1 MAYAIQR
8 RRGTATEHNS
18 FTGLAGEI
26 TIDTT
31 NNTVRVHDGSTA
43 GGHRLAKY
51 SEINTQ
57 ENIEDAV
64 GGLLT
69 AGSGISLSYDDAG
82 GTLTITNTTSAGD
95 IEAVTAGNGLSGGGT
110 SGAVSL
116 ALDLNELS
124 AAAVS
129 VANDSIAIIDAD
141 DNSSKKESIADLAT
155 AMAGTNITATSGALG
170 IADSVIRG
178 KISASG
184 DIAYNSSTGV
194 ISFTNDA
201 GDIEGVTAGD
211 GLSGGGTSG
220 TVSLAVDLNELTAAT
235 VAVASD
241 SIAIIDADDNSSKK
255 ESIADLV
262 AAMAGTNLTAS
273 NGVLSSLAGDVTGVT
288 AGSGMT
294 GGGSSGDLT
303 LNVIGGTGIT
313 ANADDIAIDSTVATL
328 TGSQTLTNKTLTSPI
343 FNTGVSGTAVLD
355 SDTMSG
361 ASSTTISS
369 SESIKAYVDAQ
380 VATVPTGDITAVV
393 AGTGLTGGGTSGS
406 VTLDLNHE
414 AISGNLIPS
423 VSNTYSLGTAS
434 KVWKD
439 VYVGPGSLY
448 VNGQKVIED
457 NSGTITVSA
466 DTDQNISIIS
476 QGTGDVELTAGGD
489 IQLKTD
495 VVLTANKTITSSGG
509 IKLGSNINA
518 NSNSINNLDDPVAAQ
533 DGATKAYVD
542 AQVATKDALSE
553 LSGNSDDISEGST
566 NVYFTNTRA
575 DARVNAVLPNTGSL
589 SEGTNLYYTNAR
601 ADARVAAA
609 LATDVTIGGDL
620 TVNGTTTT
628 VNSTTVQ
635 VDDNIFRVNSDGA
648 SVDAGFEANIA
659 GTMKSLTYD
668 VSESEWTFGTENVK
682 ASTFEGALTG
692 AVTGTVS
699 SIANHSSSDLS
710 EGTNLYYTNARADAR
725 IANAIKDEDNMASDS
740 ATHVPSQQSVKAFVE
755 AQVAT
760 HDNTDEMAE
769 GSTNLYF
776 TNARARTAVSVSDAG
791 GDGSLAYN
799 STSGVI
805 TYTGP
810 SASEVRAHLS
820 AGTGINYSGGAF
832 STDDSE
838 IDIHSL
844 SGYVADEHIAHS
856 GVSILAGSGLTGGG
870 TIAASRTL
878 NIGAGTGITVNTD
891 DIAVNMSAFD
901 TDNLSEG
908 SSNLYFTNER
918 VDDRVNALIVDSDG
932 IVATYDDSAGTLTFT
947 TDAGLA
953 GAGLTYSSGVI
964 NAVGGDGITASANS
978 LDLDATVVRTSGT
991 QTVGG
996 AKTFSSDV
1004 VVSGNFTVNGT
1015 TTTVNSTTVSTGDN
1029 IIVLNSDV
1037 TGTPSENS
1045 GIEVERGDSTNKQ
1058 FLWNE
1063 TTDRWT
1069 ADAAISGAGFYAD
1082 STQVIDSSGNWTGP
1096 GSGLKGEVGPQGAQ
1110 GPQGAT
1116 GPQGAQGDKGATGA
1130 TGPQGPQ
1137 GDTGATGPQG
1147 PQGAQGDKGATGAQG
1162 PQGGQGDTGGTGPQ
1176 GTKGAT
1182 GAQGTQGA
1190 TGPTGPGGGTGPQ
1203 GQKGATGG
1211 TGPQGATG
1219 PTGPSGNPFPGG
1231 TFSGDITARN
1241 IIATGPSGTYNIG
1254 SSSVKFGTMYANTF
1268 NGTATAAQYAD
1279 LAERYESDKAL
1290 EPGTVVCFGGDKEV
1304 MACAEASHHAVAG
1317 VVSTNPAH
1325 LMNSEAGSDETHP
1338 AIALAGRVPVK
1349 VVGPVS
1355 KGDLLVSSDVEG
1367 RAKADNDAKAGRI
1380 LGKAMESADAGEFV
1394 IEGLINLM

>member
-328 TGSQTLTNKTLTSPI
+328 TGSQTLTNKTLTSPV

-423 VSNTYSLGTAS
+423 ITNTYSLGTAS

>member
-31 NNTVRVHDGSTA
+31 NNTIRVHDGSTA

-64 GGLLT
+64 GNLLT
-69 AGSGISLSYDDAG
+69 AGAGISLSYDDAN

-95 IEAVTAGNGLSGGGT
+95 IESVAAGNGLSGGGT

-124 AAAVS
+124 AAAVDVS
-129 VANDSIAIIDAD
+129 ADSIAIIDAT

-155 AMAGTNITATSGALG
+155 AMAGTNITATAGALG

-178 KISASG
+178 TISATG

-220 TVSLAVDLNELTAAT
+220 TVALALDLNELTGAT
-235 VAVASD
+235 IDVSAD
-241 SIAIIDADDNSSKK
+241 SIAIIDATDNSSKK
-255 ESIADLV
+255 ESVTDFVSGI
-262 AAMAGTNLTAS
+262 AGTGLTAS
-273 NGVLSSLAGDVTGVT
+273 SGQLSLTDTGYVTGVT
-288 AGSGMT
+288 AGSG
-294 GGGSSGDLT
+294 
-303 LNVIGGTGIT
+303 
-313 ANADDIAIDSTVATL
+313 
-328 TGSQTLTNKTLTSPI
+328 
-343 FNTGVSGTAVLD
+343 
-355 SDTMSG
+355 
-361 ASSTTISS
+361 
-369 SESIKAYVDAQ
+369 
-380 VATVPTGDITAVV
+380 
-393 AGTGLTGGGTSGS
+393 LTGGGTSGT
-406 VTLDLNHE
+406 VTVNLNHE

-423 VSNTYSLGTAS
+423 ANNTYQLGSAS
-434 KVWKD
+434 NVWKD
-439 VYVGPGSLY
+439 VFVGPGSLY
-448 VNGQKVIED
+448 VNGQQVISD
-457 NSGTITVSA
+457 SSGTITISA
-466 DTDQNISIIS
+466 DDNQNVAVT
-476 QGTGDVELTAGGD
+476 TGGSGDIELTAGGS

-509 IKLGSNINA
+509 IKIASNINA
-518 NSNSINNLDDPVAAQ
+518 NSNHINNLDNPVVAQ
-533 DGATKAYVD
+533 DAATKAYVD
-542 AQVATKDALSE
+542 AQLATKDALGE
-553 LSGNSDDISEGST
+553 LSGNSDDITEGST

-589 SEGTNLYYTNAR
+589 SEGTNLYYTNDR

-609 LATDVTIGGDL
+609 LATDVVIGGDL

-668 VSESEWTFGTENVK
+668 VSETEWTFGTENVK
-682 ASTFEGALTG
+682 ATSFEGALTG

-710 EGTNLYYTNARADAR
+710 EGTNLYYTNDRADAR

-760 HDNTDEMAE
+760 HDNTDEMTE

-776 TNARARTAVSVSDAG
+776 TNGRARTAVSVTDAG

-810 SASEVRAHLS
+810 SAAEVRAHIS
-820 AGTGINYSGGAF
+820 AGTGINVSSGAI
-832 STDDSE
+832 STDDSA
-838 IDIHSL
+838 IDHDGL
-844 SGYVADEHIAHS
+844 NNFVANEHIDHS
-856 GVSILAGSGLTGGG
+856 TVSVTAGTGLTGGG
-870 TIAASRTL
+870 TIAATRTL
-878 NIGAGTGITVNTD
+878 NVGAGTGITVNAD
-891 DIAVNMSAFD
+891 DIAVNMGAFD

-918 VDDRVNALIVDSDG
+918 VDDRVNALVVDGAG
-932 IVATYDDSAGTLTFT
+932 IVATYDDSAGTLTFA
-947 TDAGLA
+947 TDSASA

-964 NAVGGDGITASANS
+964 DVVGGDGLTASANS
-978 LDLDATVVRTSGT
+978 LDVDSTVVRTTGT
-991 QTVGG
+991 QTIAG
-996 AKTFSSDV
+996 AKTFSDDAIFN
-1004 VVSGNFTVNGT
+1004 GDLTVNGT

-1045 GIEVERGDSTNKQ
+1045 GIEVERGDATNKQ

-1069 ADAAISGAGFYAD
+1069 ADAAVSGAGFYAD
-1082 STQVIDSSGNWTGP
+1082 STQVIDASGNWTGP
-1096 GSGLKGEVGPQGAQ
+1096 GSGLKGEVGPTGAQ
-1110 GPQGAT
+1110 GPQGAQ
-1116 GPQGAQGDKGATGA
+1116 GDQGAQGAQGA
-1130 TGPQGPQ
+1130 TGPQGDKGAQ
-1137 GDTGATGPQG
+1137 GATGPQG
-1147 PQGAQGDKGATGAQG
+1147 STGPQGGTGDKGATGAQG
-1162 PQGGQGDTGGTGPQ
+1162 PQGAQGDTGGTGPQ
-1176 GTKGAT
+1176 GTKGEVGVT
-1182 GAQGTQGA
+1182 GNTGG
-1190 TGPTGPGGGTGPQ
+1190 TGPTGPAGGTGPQ
-1203 GQKGATGG
+1203 GQKGATGAQG
-1211 TGPQGATG
+1211 GQGATG

-1231 TFSGDITARN
+1231 TFSGDITTRN
-1241 IIATGPSGTYNIG
+1241 IIATGPTGTYNIG

>member
-1 MAYAIQR
+1 MATAIQR
-8 RRGTATEHNS
+8 RRGTTTQHNS

-31 NNTVRVHDGSTA
+31 KNTVVVHDGSTA
-43 GGHRLAKY
+43 GGFPLAKY
-51 SEINTQ
+51 SDVSALGGADITAVVAGAGLTGGSTSGDATINV
-57 ENIEDAV
+57 V
-64 GGLLT
+64 GGT
-69 AGSGISLSYDDAG
+69 GITVNAD
-82 GTLTITNTTSAGD
+82 D
-95 IEAVTAGNGLSGGGT
+95 IEITVADVRGLF
-110 SGAVSL
+110 
-116 ALDLNELS
+116 
-124 AAAVS
+124 
-129 VANDSIAIIDAD
+129 
-141 DNSSKKESIADLAT
+141 
-155 AMAGTNITATSGALG
+155 
-170 IADSVIRG
+170 
-178 KISASG
+178 SASG
-184 DIAYNSSTGV
+184 DISYNSGTGAF
-194 ISFTNDA
+194 SFTNDA
-201 GDIEGVTAGD
+201 GDIEGVT
-211 GLSGGGTSG
+211 
-220 TVSLAVDLNELTAAT
+220 
-235 VAVASD
+235 
-241 SIAIIDADDNSSKK
+241 
-255 ESIADLV
+255 
-262 AAMAGTNLTAS
+262 
-273 NGVLSSLAGDVTGVT
+273 
-288 AGSGMT
+288 
-294 GGGSSGDLT
+294 
-303 LNVIGGTGIT
+303 
-313 ANADDIAIDSTVATL
+313 
-328 TGSQTLTNKTLTSPI
+328 
-343 FNTGVSGTAVLD
+343 
-355 SDTMSG
+355 
-361 ASSTTISS
+361 
-369 SESIKAYVDAQ
+369 
-380 VATVPTGDITAVV
+380 
-393 AGTGLTGGGTSGS
+393 
-406 VTLDLNHE
+406 
-414 AISGNLIPS
+414 
-423 VSNTYSLGTAS
+423 
-434 KVWKD
+434 
-439 VYVGPGSLY
+439 
-448 VNGQKVIED
+448 
-457 NSGTITVSA
+457 
-466 DTDQNISIIS
+466 
-476 QGTGDVELTAGGD
+476 
-489 IQLKTD
+489 
-495 VVLTANKTITSSGG
+495 
-509 IKLGSNINA
+509 
-518 NSNSINNLDDPVAAQ
+518 
-533 DGATKAYVD
+533 
-542 AQVATKDALSE
+542 
-553 LSGNSDDISEGST
+553 
-566 NVYFTNTRA
+566 
-575 DARVNAVLPNTGSL
+575 
-589 SEGTNLYYTNAR
+589 
-601 ADARVAAA
+601 
-609 LATDVTIGGDL
+609 
-620 TVNGTTTT
+620 
-628 VNSTTVQ
+628 
-635 VDDNIFRVNSDGA
+635 
-648 SVDAGFEANIA
+648 
-659 GTMKSLTYD
+659 
-668 VSESEWTFGTENVK
+668 
-682 ASTFEGALTG
+682 
-692 AVTGTVS
+692 
-699 SIANHSSSDLS
+699 
-710 EGTNLYYTNARADAR
+710 
-725 IANAIKDEDNMASDS
+725 
-740 ATHVPSQQSVKAFVE
+740 
-755 AQVAT
+755 
-760 HDNTDEMAE
+760 
-769 GSTNLYF
+769 
-776 TNARARTAVSVSDAG
+776 
-791 GDGSLAYN
+791 
-799 STSGVI
+799 
-805 TYTGP
+805 
-810 SASEVRAHLS
+810 
-820 AGTGINYSGGAF
+820 
-832 STDDSE
+832 
-838 IDIHSL
+838 
-844 SGYVADEHIAHS
+844 
-856 GVSILAGSGLTGGG
+856 AGSGLTGGG